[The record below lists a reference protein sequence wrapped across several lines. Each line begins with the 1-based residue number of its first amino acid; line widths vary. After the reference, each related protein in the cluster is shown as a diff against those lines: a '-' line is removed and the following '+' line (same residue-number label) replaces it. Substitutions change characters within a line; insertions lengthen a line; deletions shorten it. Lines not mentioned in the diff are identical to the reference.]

1 MSDAVIQS
9 AAPSVTT
16 VRTKGG
22 SALTWL
28 ALGCVIALLFVLE
41 LAVGSVGISIPDVLA
56 ALGGSV
62 ASTPVVELI
71 VNQFRLP
78 RAINAAVSGA
88 ALGASG
94 LMLQTV
100 FRNPL
105 ADPYVLGIV
114 FGARFGVA
122 LLVVVTGL
130 AGNAYLYRFGL
141 TGDIG
146 IALASALGGLAVLTA
161 LIWLSRRVSTVTLLV
176 AGLMLGYLCTG
187 LVSVVLHLVDETQ
200 AQAFQTWNDGS
211 FAGATHQQL
220 RVAIP
225 LLAAGLVYAAAQVKT
240 LNVLMLGERYASS
253 LGLRVE
259 RARLHLF
266 ACLALLV
273 GTVTAFCGPIAFVG
287 LVTAHLA
294 RLVFRTA
301 NHLVLMP
308 AVILIGAA
316 LALGSDL
323 ITHLPWSRHLLHLNA
338 VNGLLGAPL
347 VLWAL
352 VSRRHARSLEL

>member
-1 MSDAVIQS
+1 
-9 AAPSVTT
+9 
-16 VRTKGG
+16 
-22 SALTWL
+22 
-28 ALGCVIALLFVLE
+28 
-41 LAVGSVGISIPDVLA
+41 
-56 ALGGSV
+56 
-62 ASTPVVELI
+62 
-71 VNQFRLP
+71 
-78 RAINAAVSGA
+78 VSGA

-114 FGARFGVA
+114 FGARLGVA
-122 LLVVVTGL
+122 LLIVITGV

-141 TGDIG
+141 TGDVG
-146 IALASALGGLAVLTA
+146 IAVASGLGGMGVLAA

-187 LVSVVLHLVDETQ
+187 LISVVLHLVDETQ
-200 AQAFQTWNDGS
+200 AQAFQAWDDGS
-211 FAGATHQQL
+211 FAGATRQQL
-220 RVAIP
+220 TVAVP
-225 LLAAGLVYAAAQVKT
+225 LIIIGLGYALTQAKT
-240 LNVLMLGERYASS
+240 LNVLMLGERYAAS
-253 LGLRVE
+253 LGLQVE

-294 RLVFRTA
+294 RLLFRTA
-301 NHLVLMP
+301 NHLVLLP
-308 AVILIGAA
+308 ACMLLGALMA
-316 LALGSDL
+316 LSGDL
-323 ITHLPWSRHLLHLNA
+323 ITHLPWARHLLHLNA
-338 VNGLLGAPL
+338 VNGLVGAPL

-352 VSRRHARSLEL
+352 VSRRHARALEL

>member
-1 MSDAVIQS
+1 MSDIALPRH
-9 AAPSVTT
+9 APRVT
-16 VRTKGG
+16 VLRPPGW

-28 ALGCVIALLFVLE
+28 GLSVAIAVLFVLE
-41 LAVGSVGISIPDVLA
+41 LVIGPVRLSVADVLA
-56 ALGGSV
+56 ALLGTTTSV
-62 ASTPVVELI
+62 PVVEPI
-71 VNQFRLP
+71 VTEFRLP
-78 RAINAAVSGA
+78 RALNAAVSGA

-122 LLVVVTGL
+122 LLIVVTGV
-130 AGNAYLYRFGL
+130 AGNAYLYRYGL

-146 IALASALGGLAVLTA
+146 IALASAAGGLAVLSA
-161 LIWLSRRVSTVTLLV
+161 LMWLSRRVSTVTLLV

-187 LVSVVLHLVDETQ
+187 LISVVLHLVDETQ
-200 AQAFQTWNDGS
+200 AQSFQAWDDGS

-225 LLAAGLVYAAAQVKT
+225 LIAVGLVYAVAQVKT
-240 LNVLMLGERYASS
+240 LNVLTLGERYAAS

-294 RLVFRTA
+294 RLLFRTA
-301 NHLVLMP
+301 NHMVLMP
-308 AVILIGAA
+308 AAILIGAVLA
-316 LALGSDL
+316 LAGDL
-323 ITHLPWSRHLLHLNA
+323 VTHLPWSRHLLHLNA
-338 VNGLLGAPL
+338 VNGLIGAPL

-352 VSRRHARSLEL
+352 VSRRHARSLEM

>member
-1 MSDAVIQS
+1 MSDLVLPAHAPRATTLRPPGWSAVTWVGL
-9 AAPSVTT
+9 AAAIAVLFILELTIGPVSLAVTD
-16 VRTKGG
+16 VVASLVG
-22 SALTWL
+22 SAT
-28 ALGCVIALLFVLE
+28 
-41 LAVGSVGISIPDVLA
+41 SV
-56 ALGGSV
+56 
-62 ASTPVVELI
+62 PVVAPI
-71 VNQFRLP
+71 VTEFRLP

-122 LLVVVTGL
+122 LLIVVTGV

-146 IALASALGGLAVLTA
+146 IAVASAAGGLAVLTA
-161 LIWLSRRVSTVTLLV
+161 LMWLSRRVSTVTLLV

-187 LVSVVLHLVDETQ
+187 LISVVLHLVDETQ
-200 AQAFQTWNDGS
+200 AQSFRAWDDGS

-225 LLAAGLVYAAAQVKT
+225 LIAVGLLYAMAQVKT
-240 LNVLMLGERYASS
+240 LDVLTLGERYAAS

-259 RARLHLF
+259 RARMHLF

-294 RLVFRTA
+294 KLLFRTA
-301 NHLVLMP
+301 SHLVLMP
-308 AVILIGAA
+308 AVILIGAMLA
-316 LALGSDL
+316 LAGDL
-323 ITHLPWSRHLLHLNA
+323 VTHLPWARHLLHLNA
-338 VNGLLGAPL
+338 VNGLIGAPL

-352 VSRRHARSLEL
+352 VSRRHAKTLEL